1 MIFIFYAFHAKPLQ
15 FHELSQVLC
24 RTYSSL
30 NDRTPENF
38 KEKYSYRVDL
48 ESGWELVDC
57 WQLPDLQFRLT
68 YKKKIGS
75 EQKVNLWQIPV
86 TIEFDENDLPAITFA
101 NNRAIRSGLLPVVSR
116 PLLLSSS
123 FNVATFQS
131 LASMMSDM

>member
-1 MIFIFYAFHAKPLQ
+1 MIFLFYAFHAKPLQ

-24 RTYSSL
+24 QTNSSL

-57 WQLPDLQFRLT
+57 WQLPHLQSRLT
-68 YKKKIGS
+68 YRKKIGS

-86 TIEFDENDLPAITFA
+86 HY
-101 NNRAIRSGLLPVVSR
+101 
-116 PLLLSSS
+116 
-123 FNVATFQS
+123 
-131 LASMMSDM
+131 